1 MDNIK
6 FLGVKNEKPLCLC
19 ITDTGE
25 CKNPIS
31 DTEIGLNHFLCDEH
45 GGTEKDSSSFQVSE
59 KFCGTK

>member
-6 FLGVKNEKPLCLC
+6 FLGVKNEKPLCAC

-45 GGTEKDSSSFQVSE
+45 YFVASVKNSFQVS
-59 KFCGTK
+59 GTK